1 VLAIL
6 LEAECLLPDSVS
18 DFQFPGRKITF
29 PIALDD
35 QWSRDALQRYM
46 RTTRDRAIYLPS
58 NIDYLARNNGLDGG
72 PAEALQKL
80 TDSPWVCISHDRC
93 VLTLKSN
100 EACLW
105 RRILSR
111 MSILGSCKAVTT
123 ESIWLLTVEQIDPR
137 CRLVG
142 QKMNPSR
149 TYTPSVSS
157 TKFSVVMMMYYILA
171 GGCRYRWTRG
181 GYLSCC
187 LTRRIPTIW
196 AHTSSMAN
204 LG

>member
-1 VLAIL
+1 MYSFHNGEFRFASRCSDRHCCQCHYDPLVISQADVLAIL

-93 VLTLKSN
+93 VLTLKPN
-100 EACLW
+100 EARLW

-111 MSILGSCKAVTT
+111 VSILGSRKAVTT
-123 ESIWLLTVEQIDPR
+123 ESIWLLTVE
-137 CRLVG
+137 
-142 QKMNPSR
+142 
-149 TYTPSVSS
+149 
-157 TKFSVVMMMYYILA
+157 
-171 GGCRYRWTRG
+171 
-181 GYLSCC
+181 
-187 LTRRIPTIW
+187 
-196 AHTSSMAN
+196 
-204 LG
+204 